1 MQTNFRDVYS
11 TSPQETE
18 HKTMLCK
25 TNATAYEF
33 FYFYF
38 YFAEK

>member
-1 MQTNFRDVYS
+1 MQSFFNKEQTA
-11 TSPQETE
+11 
-18 HKTMLCK
+18 MLCK

-38 YFAEK
+38 YFGGK